1 MKHNFIS
8 IALLFSLG
16 LASCQDGDWNKEI
29 DTSYTIGNDTITEHN
44 VVSIKDLKKTYE
56 KAILGLGLK
65 YSNNSVQ
72 LVEDEIQLKGV
83 VITNDE
89 GGNLSQCIIV
99 NDNSGENIQISIAD
113 NDIMTYLP
121 VGQEI
126 LVNLK
131 GLYIGG
137 YSETPQIGY
146 PNEKYSGTVDSESGE
161 IVGSQIY
168 RMSFMS
174 RYTWYKHFKAVGRPD
189 VTRVPDAVELTD
201 AMYDETLNV
210 SRLVYVDGHF
220 ASNDGN
226 TKIADPNKVEST
238 DTGNGVNETFV
249 ADKCSKSIIVRTSTY
264 ADFAAELIP
273 ATDVRMYGIMTRDS
287 YKKGFQIQLRN
298 ADDIRIFCPG
308 CNEYI
313 GSTMWTRNDN
323 GNYVCDKCHSVV
335 AKS

>member
-1 MKHNFIS
+1 MKDNIFS
-8 IALLFSLG
+8 VALLLSLG

-29 DTSYTIGNDTITEHN
+29 NTSYSIGNDTITEHN
-44 VVSIKDLKKTYE
+44 VVSIKELKKSYE
-56 KAILGLGLK
+56 KAILGQGLK
-65 YSNNSVQ
+65 YSNRSVQ
-72 LVEDEIQLKGV
+72 LVEEEIQIKGV
-83 VITNDE
+83 VVNNDE
-89 GGNLSQCIIV
+89 GGNLSQCVIV
-99 NDNSGENIQISIAD
+99 NDESGENIQISIAD

-126 LVNLK
+126 LVNLR

-146 PNEKYSGTVDSESGE
+146 PNEKYLGTYDEE
-161 IVGSQIY
+161 KQEYVGSQIY

-174 RYTWYKHFKAVGRPD
+174 RYTWYNHFKAIGRPD
-189 VTRVPDAVELTD
+189 LSRVPEAVELTD

-226 TKIADPNKVEST
+226 TKIADPNKVENT

-264 ADFAAELIP
+264 SDFAAELIP
-273 ATDVRMYGIMTRDS
+273 AVDVRMYGIMTRDT

-298 ADDIRIFCPG
+298 ADDIRIFCPN
-308 CNEYI
+308 CKEYI
-313 GSTMWTRNDN
+313 GSTQWTRNGD
-323 GNYVCDKCHSVV
+323 GNYVCDKCGAVV
-335 AKS
+335 KP